1 MDQMLRSV
9 VEYTGATD
17 YASLSADAVSRVVR
31 HTADTFG
38 CGAGGFDSRPARI
51 ARQMAIGA
59 SGPLVAS
66 VYGQPEKALVDAAT
80 FANVSAN
87 RNLDF
92 NDFGLSGHPS
102 DMIAALF
109 AMAEATRATGPDVIG
124 AVHLAYEIATAL
136 AEASPLSERGWDQGL
151 YCSIA
156 AAAAMARLL
165 RLDAD
170 QTANAVSLALVP
182 SVPLRA
188 TRSGELS
195 EWKGSAT
202 AHALMTASFA
212 VRLAARGMSGPP
224 DPFEGKDGLFDK
236 ALPPFKVTFGAPESR
251 TSAIE
256 RASLKRYPACFWGQ
270 TGIEAMLRLRAE
282 VDPSRVRS
290 VEVAT
295 CHAAFWVVGG
305 GRGDAAEKW
314 NPPTRETAD
323 HSLPYML
330 AVALLDGL
338 IDDDS
343 FSDQRREDAAVRA
356 ATRRIQVTESQELT
370 RRAGPDICPTQVT
383 VITADGLRLTEVCDI
398 PRGHPDNPMTDDE
411 VHDKFDGLVARV
423 LPPAPRAELADRL
436 WGLQDAAS
444 LDPIGRLLRSFSV
457 Q

>member
-1 MDQMLRSV
+1 MDQMLRSIV
-9 VEYTGATD
+9 D
-17 YASLSADAVSRVVR
+17 YAGDADYGSLSADAVSRVVR
-31 HTADTFG
+31 HTADTVG
-38 CGAGGFDSRPARI
+38 CGAGGFDSGPARV
-51 ARQMAIGA
+51 ARQMAIGV

-109 AMAEATRATGPDVIG
+109 AMAEGTGATGPDVIC
-124 AVHLAYEIATAL
+124 AVHLAYEIATGL

-156 AAAAMARLL
+156 AAAAMASLL
-165 RLDAD
+165 RLDAGE
-170 QTANAVSLALVP
+170 TANAVSLALVP
-182 SVPLRA
+182 SIPLRA

-212 VRLAARGMSGPP
+212 ARLAACGMSGPP

-236 ALPPFKVTFGAPESR
+236 ALPPFKATFGASVPR
-251 TSAIE
+251 PSAIE

-270 TGIEAMLRLRAE
+270 TGIEAMLRLRAR
-282 VDPSRVRS
+282 VDPGLVQS
-290 VEVAT
+290 VEVST

-343 FSDQRREDAAVRA
+343 FSDQRRGDAAVRA
-356 ATRRIQVTESQELT
+356 MTRRIKVTEDPELS

-383 VITADGLRLTEVCDI
+383 VTTADGHRLSEVCDI
-398 PRGHPDNPMTDDE
+398 PRGHPDNPMTDTE
-411 VHDKFDGLVARV
+411 VRDKFDGLVARV
-423 LPPAPRAELADRL
+423 LPPAPSAELADRL
-436 WGLQDAAS
+436 WGLGDAAS
-444 LDPIGRLLRSFSV
+444 LEPIGRLLRSFSA

>member
-1 MDQMLRSV
+1 MDQVLRSIV
-9 VEYTGATD
+9 DFTREVNYE
-17 YASLSADAVSRVVR
+17 SLSAGTVSRVIR
-31 HTADTFG
+31 HTADTVG
-38 CGAGGFDSRPARI
+38 CGAGGFGSRPARI
-51 ARQMAIGA
+51 AREMASGV

-66 VYGQPEKALVDAAT
+66 VYGLPDKALVDAAA

-109 AMAEATRATGPDVIG
+109 AMAEATGATGPDVIC
-124 AVHLAYEIATAL
+124 AVYLAYEIATAL

-165 RLDAD
+165 RLDAGE
-170 QTANAVSLALVP
+170 TANAVSLAVVP
-182 SVPLRA
+182 SLPLRA

-236 ALPPFKVTFGAPESR
+236 ALPPFKVTFGAQASKPA
-251 TSAIE
+251 AIE

-270 TGIEAMLRLRAE
+270 TGIEAMLRLRAQI
-282 VDPSRVRS
+282 DPGRVES

-305 GRGDAAEKW
+305 GRGDAQEKW

-330 AVALLDGL
+330 AVALLDGS

-343 FSDQRREDAAVRA
+343 FSDQRREDAAVLA
-356 ATRRIQVTESQELT
+356 AMRRIKVTESRELT

-383 VITADGLRLTEVCDI
+383 IATADGHRLGEVCDI
-398 PRGHPDNPMTDDE
+398 PRGHPDNPMTDVE
-411 VHDKFDGLVARV
+411 VRDKFDGLLARV
-423 LPPAPRAELADRL
+423 LPPAQGAELADRL
-436 WGLQDAAS
+436 WGLADTSS
-444 LDPIGRLLRSFSV
+444 LEPLGRLLRSFSV
-457 Q
+457 R

>member
-1 MDQMLRSV
+1 MDDMLRSIV
-9 VEYTGATD
+9 DFTGDMD
-17 YASLSADAVSRVVR
+17 YESLSAEAVSRVVR
-31 HTADTFG
+31 HTADTVG

-51 ARQMAIGA
+51 AREMASGV

-66 VYGQPEKALVDAAT
+66 VYGLPEKALVDAAA

-109 AMAEATRATGPDVIG
+109 GMAEATGATGPDLIC
-124 AVHLAYEIATAL
+124 AVYLAYEIATAL

-156 AAAAMARLL
+156 AAAAMAKLL
-165 RLDAD
+165 RLDPSE
-170 QTANAVSLALVP
+170 TANAVSLAVVP
-182 SVPLRA
+182 SLPLRA

-212 VRLAARGMSGPP
+212 VRLAARGLNGPP

-236 ALPPFKVTFGAPESR
+236 ALPPFKVTFSAVAGRP
-251 TSAIE
+251 SAIE

-270 TGIEAMLRLRAE
+270 TGIEAMLRLRTKI
-282 VDPSRVRS
+282 DPGHVES

-305 GRGDAAEKW
+305 GRGDAEEKW
-314 NPPTRETAD
+314 NPSTRETAD
-323 HSLPYML
+323 HSMPYML
-330 AVALLDGL
+330 AVTLLDGL

-356 ATRRIQVTESQELT
+356 AMRRIKVTESPELT
-370 RRAGPDICPTQVT
+370 SRAGRDICPTQVT
-383 VITADGLRLTEVCDI
+383 ITMADGHRIGEVCDI
-398 PRGHPDNPMTDDE
+398 PRGHPDNPMTDTE
-411 VHDKFDGLVARV
+411 IREKFDALVARV
-423 LPPAPRAELADRL
+423 LPSAQSAELADRL
-436 WGLQDAAS
+436 WGLTDAPS
-444 LDPIGRLLRSFSV
+444 LEPVGRLLRSFSV
-457 Q
+457 R

>member
-1 MDQMLRSV
+1 MDQMLRSIV
-9 VEYTGATD
+9 DFTGDMD
-17 YASLSADAVSRVVR
+17 YKSLSADAVSCVVQ
-31 HTADTFG
+31 HAADTVG
-38 CGAGGFDSRPARI
+38 CGAGGFASRPARI
-51 ARQMAIGA
+51 ARQMASGV

-102 DMIAALF
+102 DMIAAIF
-109 AMAEATRATGPDVIG
+109 AMAEATGATGPDTIC
-124 AVHLAYEIATAL
+124 AVYLAYEIATAL
-136 AEASPLSERGWDQGL
+136 AEASPLSEKGWDQGL

-156 AAAAMARLL
+156 AAAAMAKLL

-170 QTANAVSLALVP
+170 QTASAVSLALVP
-182 SVPLRA
+182 SIPLRA

-195 EWKGSAT
+195 QWKGSAT

-212 VRLAARGMSGPP
+212 VRLAAQGMSGPP

-236 ALPPFKVTFGAPESR
+236 ALPPFKVTFGASAARP
-251 TSAIE
+251 SAIE

-270 TGIEAMLRLRAE
+270 TGIEAMLRLRTQI
-282 VDPSRVRS
+282 DPGQVES
-290 VEVAT
+290 VEAAT

-305 GRGDAAEKW
+305 GRGDTAEKW

-330 AVALLDGL
+330 AVALLDGR

-343 FSDQRREDAAVRA
+343 FSDQRRGDTAVRA
-356 ATRRIQVTESQELT
+356 AMRRIKVTESPELT

-383 VITADGLRLTEVCDI
+383 ITTADGHRLGEVCDI
-398 PRGHPDNPMTDDE
+398 PRGHPDNPMTDAE
-411 VHDKFDGLVARV
+411 VREKFDGLVARV
-423 LPPAPRAELADRL
+423 LPPARSAELADRL
-436 WGLQDAAS
+436 WGLAEAAS
-444 LDPIGRLLRSFSV
+444 LEPVGRLLRAFSAR
-457 Q
+457 